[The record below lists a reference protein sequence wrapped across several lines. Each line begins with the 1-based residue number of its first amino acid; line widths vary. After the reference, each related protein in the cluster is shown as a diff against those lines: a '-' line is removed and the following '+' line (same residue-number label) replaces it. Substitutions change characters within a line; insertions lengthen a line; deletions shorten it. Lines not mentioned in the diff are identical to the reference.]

1 MEAEIEKYI
10 RENLTERNV
19 EELKRMDG
27 KYALP
32 ATDICK
38 EFLGDIYST
47 GAQMLT
53 LASRFMERLDDIYE
67 GMLART
73 LSKDYGYADGIIQMG
88 LHDLDF
94 SMDVREPV
102 ADEARRFDGMM
113 RTYADFDSM
122 PASRQELFLGLCPT
136 DFLTGKELEAEDAG
150 SPAPG
155 GGSYDDIAQARMDA
169 FLGERL
175 SWMPSVVYP
184 GNDVATKEFAK
195 RTVGMY
201 LRTLT
206 KGTPVKA
213 ECKGDAVVRQ
223 PYLVLGTAVATLS
236 WLDTYRGSKTMHPLY
251 LIDIPAGPGSVIHRT
266 AAYRKD
272 AEYVMLKEL
281 GELRG
286 VDMVMEREL
295 R

>member
-38 EFLGDIYST
+38 EFLEDIYST
-47 GAQMLT
+47 GARMLT
-53 LASRFMERLDDIYE
+53 LGSRFMEGLDDIYE

-73 LSKDYGYADGIIQMG
+73 LSKEYGYTDDIIQMG
-88 LHDLDF
+88 MHDLDF

-102 ADEARRFDGMM
+102 ADEAKRFEGAM
-113 RTYADFDSM
+113 REYADFDSM
-122 PASRQELFLGLCPT
+122 SPSGQELFLGLCPT

-150 SPAPG
+150 SPAPDE
-155 GGSYDDIAQARMDA
+155 GSYDDIAQARMDA

-175 SWMPSVVYP
+175 SWMPVVLHP
-184 GNDVATKEFAK
+184 SDAAATKEFAK
-195 RTVGMY
+195 LTVGMY

-206 KGTPVKA
+206 KGTPVKT
-213 ECKGDAVVRQ
+213 ECGGDDIVRQ
-223 PYLVLGTAVATLS
+223 PYLVLGTTVETLS
-236 WLDTYRGSKTMHPLY
+236 WLDTYRGSKTMYPVY
-251 LIDIPAGPGSVIHRT
+251 RIDIPAEPGSVIHRT

-272 AEYVMLKEL
+272 AEDVMLKEL

-286 VDMVMEREL
+286 VNMVMERSQ